1 MAKFLLLLV
10 LPLIYAFSEMT
21 PRSNEDHA
29 AYSYIEQYSELAV
42 VEMHR
47 SGIPAS
53 ITLAQGLL
61 ESSNGQSDLATNANN
76 HFGIKCKSYWR
87 GMTYYH
93 KDDDKNAKGQLI
105 NSCFRAYDNA
115 IDSYVD
121 HTNFLKESDRYSI
134 LFSFSTTDYIS
145 WAHGLKSCGYATD
158 PNYATKVIA
167 RIEQFQLD
175 RYDYWPYPLQ
185 VSIKN
190 R

>member
-1 MAKFLLLLV
+1 MEKFLLLLV
-10 LPLIYAFSEMT
+10 LPLLYAFSDIS
-21 PRSNEDHA
+21 SNKKVEHA
-29 AYSYIEQYSELAV
+29 AYSYIDQYAELAV

-93 KDDDKNAKGQLI
+93 KDDDKNKKGELI
-105 NSCFRAYDNA
+105 NSCFRAYDNP

-158 PNYATKVIA
+158 PNYANKIIS
-167 RIEQFQLD
+167 RIKDFQLD
-175 RYDYWPYPLQ
+175 IYDYKPYPLQ
-185 VSIKN
+185 VNIEKK
-190 R
+190 